1 MRSRLL
7 YSIQAWAL
15 TEAELDTL
23 EVIWTG
29 FLRRM
34 VKGGYVRKNVP
45 TDRGRQGLT
54 DKDLDWRFE
63 LSNDRLREITQ
74 TLPIRNFCYRQHVKY
89 IGHVCRLENNT
100 LQKQVLFN
108 IKNPRKVWSKIET
121 VLGVD
126 VTQARRA
133 MMSKTDI
140 LLLLERRLPALQQ

>member
-1 MRSRLL
+1 M
-7 YSIQAWAL
+7 
-15 TEAELDTL
+15 
-23 EVIWTG
+23 
-29 FLRRM
+29 
-34 VKGGYVRKNVP
+34 KGRYVRKNVP

-140 LLLLERRLPALQQ
+140 LLLLEQRLPTLQQ